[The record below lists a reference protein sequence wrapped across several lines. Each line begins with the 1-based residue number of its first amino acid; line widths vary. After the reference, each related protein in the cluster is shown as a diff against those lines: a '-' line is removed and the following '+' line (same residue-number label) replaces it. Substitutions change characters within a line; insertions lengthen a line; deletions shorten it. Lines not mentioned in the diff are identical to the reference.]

1 MKIDRIRAQNFRSY
15 QDSDLIEVGEKLV
28 LVGENNAGKSNILRA
43 IDLALDISPTSPH
56 KLRDFHRENTEE
68 NIEITLWF
76 TDLTEEEQDIFEE
89 YISEGVL
96 WVKTV
101 YPFDDKKGVPA
112 NKQFV
117 VRERVPEIKEFREL
131 DDKSADKLAEIYENY
146 EEKLEPH
153 QIDDWSGNRYG
164 NEIRPTIQ
172 DYLNSDEAEWD
183 TEEVT
188 DPQGIKKKL
197 RENLPEFQY
206 FESDRN
212 IAEETKTSTTALLG
226 RLLEDVIDSIPEEDK
241 EGLRKALTEV
251 DQQLNN
257 EGKFDEIKEL
267 EQEIRTKLD
276 QHVPINELNLE
287 VSVPDLEDILT
298 NVDVSVDDG
307 VDTDIQNMG
316 SGLHTSF
323 ILACLWQLSEQDQDD
338 QDVIFGLEE
347 PENDLH
353 PHAQRQLYDTL
364 DDLAQQDYQVFM
376 STHSAFLL
384 SAEDLF
390 DTLRIENQN
399 NESKAHAVEK
409 SRFDEED
416 IESIRSHITPD
427 NNEIFFSRA
436 VLLCEGKSEWETI
449 PILNS
454 MLHETEE
461 EIYAFDRL
469 GISLIEV
476 NGKTGFKNFL
486 KVANMFD
493 IPSIVLIDN
502 DRDVDDG
509 HGNLVRI
516 LRGKADELV
525 ELPDDLEDQFFQV
538 ISFEQ
543 FCSGLKSITHY
554 DRSPADLE
562 QWRQSEG
569 ISREEI
575 LAREFRRIEPSKPQ
589 FGRALA
595 QEIDPESIPEELKM
609 VIDRC
614 RQIQ

>member
-15 QDSDLIEVGEKLV
+15 RDSELIEVDEKLV

-43 IDLALDISPTSPH
+43 IKLALDISPTSPH
-56 KLRDFHRENTEE
+56 KLRDFHSENTEE
-68 NIEITLWF
+68 NIEITICF

-89 YISEGVL
+89 YTSEGVL
-96 WVKTV
+96 WLKTV
-101 YPFDDKKGVPA
+101 YPFDEEKGVPA

-117 VRERVPEIKEFREL
+117 VRKRVPEVEEFRKL
-131 DDKSADKLAEIYENY
+131 DDKSADELKEIYESY
-146 EEKLEPH
+146 EEKLESH
-153 QIDDWSGNRYG
+153 QIEDWSGNRFG
-164 NEIRPTIQ
+164 KEIRPTIQ
-172 DYLNSDEAEWD
+172 SYLKSDEAEWD

-226 RLLEDVIDSIPEEDK
+226 RLLKDVIDSIPEEDK
-241 EGLRKALTEV
+241 EGLQKALTDV
-251 DQQLNN
+251 NKQLNDD
-257 EGKFDEIKEL
+257 EKFEEIKDL
-267 EQEIRTKLD
+267 EREIRTKLD
-276 QHVPINELNLE
+276 QHVPINELNLKI
-287 VSVPDLEDILT
+287 SVPKLEDILT
-298 NVDVSVDDG
+298 NVEVSVDDG
-307 VDTDIQNMG
+307 VDTDIRNMG

-323 ILACLWQLSEQDQDD
+323 ILACLWQLSEQNQDD
-338 QDVIFGLEE
+338 QNVIFGLEE

-376 STHSAFLL
+376 STHSAFLV

-390 DTLRIENQN
+390 DTLRIENKN
-399 NESKAHAVEK
+399 NESKVHAVDK
-409 SRFDEED
+409 SRFEEED
-416 IESIRSHITPD
+416 IESIRSKITPD

-436 VLLCEGKSEWETI
+436 VLLCEGESEWETI

-461 EIYAFDRL
+461 EVYAFDRL

-493 IPSIVLIDN
+493 IPSIVMIDN
-502 DRDVDDG
+502 DRDVDAG
-509 HGNLVRI
+509 HEKLVSI
-516 LRGKADELV
+516 LRERADELV
-525 ELPDDLEDQFFQV
+525 ELPDDLEDQFFRV

-543 FCSGLKSITHY
+543 FCSGLKNITDY
-554 DRSPADLE
+554 QRSPSDLE
-562 QWRQSEG
+562 QWSQEEG

-575 LAREFRRIEPSKPQ
+575 LAREFRRVEPSKPQ

-595 QEIDPESIPEELKM
+595 EEIDPERIPEDLKM